1 MLTGPRPIMGGGLFI
16 PPSEQSRSTRNFLG
30 MLRVL
35 SLFVQSGMLL
45 AFLLGS
51 QIASAQ
57 WPYNP
62 NADGDSLI
70 GAGDILEILGLF
82 GSTWEDN
89 GILGIASGGTG
100 AASADSARAA
110 LGLSFISDST
120 TTQGINT
127 YVWTWVEDDFRV
139 TGQMAQGRNVTAL
152 GSYASALGDSSDA
165 IGNYSH
171 AANRNTTASGTCSSA
186 LGEGTEATGTA
197 AHAQG
202 MFTDATATTAHAEGY
217 NTKAQANYAHS
228 EGYGTVAN
236 NTAAHAEGYN
246 TTASGFFSH
255 ASNRNTVASA
265 TCAHA
270 VGEGTQATADA
281 AASEGY
287 YTVASGFAGHAE
299 GYETTASAYAS
310 SAGGYYTV
318 ADQAYQTAVGKY
330 NAANQSGVLF
340 AVGNGDGVDNR
351 SDALQVKEDG
361 SIVVGGDVQ
370 FGGVSLQDTLAS
382 LNSRIAALEAA
393 VEALVTGLNG
403 PTND

>member
-1 MLTGPRPIMGGGLFI
+1 MNRFLSHLLKSSVLLT
-16 PPSEQSRSTRNFLG
+16 
-30 MLRVL
+30 
-35 SLFVQSGMLL
+35 LL
-45 AFLLGS
+45 VGFNSA
-51 QIASAQ
+51 QAQ

-62 NADGDSLI
+62 NADGDDNI
-70 GAGDILEILGLF
+70 GAADILEILGLF

-89 GILGIASGGTG
+89 GVLGIASGGTG
-100 AASADSARAA
+100 AESADSARVA

-139 TGQMAQGRNVTAL
+139 TGQMAQGRDVTAP
-152 GSYASALGDSSDA
+152 GSYASALGDGSDA

-171 AANRNTTASGTCSSA
+171 AVNRNTTATGTCSSA
-186 LGEGTEATGTA
+186 MGEGTEATGTA
-197 AHAQG
+197 SHAQG

-281 AASEGY
+281 SASEGF

-299 GYETTASAYAS
+299 GYETTASAFAA
-310 SAGGYYTV
+310 SAGGYYTI

-330 NAANQSGVLF
+330 NVADQAGVLF
-340 AVGNGDGVDNR
+340 AVGNGDDVDNR
-351 SDALQVKEDG
+351 SDALQIKEDG
-361 SIVVGGDVQ
+361 SAVLAGDLQ
-370 FGGVSLQDTLAS
+370 FGGVSLEDTLSA
-382 LNSRIAALEAA
+382 LNSRITALE
-393 VEALVTGLNG
+393 EAIETLILELNG
-403 PTND
+403 PANE

>member
-1 MLTGPRPIMGGGLFI
+1 MNRF
-16 PPSEQSRSTRNFLG
+16 SH
-30 MLRVL
+30 
-35 SLFVQSGMLL
+35 LL
-45 AFLLGS
+45 AHGGILLALLTSAGAA
-51 QIASAQ
+51 QAQ

-70 GAGDILEILGLF
+70 GTGDILEILGLF
-82 GSTWEDN
+82 GGPWDDT
-89 GILGIASGGTG
+89 GVLGIASGGTG
-100 AASADSARAA
+100 ASSADSARIA

-120 TTQGINT
+120 TVQGINT
-127 YVWTWVEDDFRV
+127 YVWTWVEDDFRA
-139 TGQMAQGRNVTAL
+139 TGKMAQGRNVTAT
-152 GSYASALGDSSDA
+152 GAFASALGDGSDA
-165 IGNYSH
+165 TGNYSH

-197 AHAQG
+197 AHSQG

-228 EGYGTVAN
+228 EGYGTIAS

-255 ASNRNTVASA
+255 SANRNTVASA

-299 GYETTASAYAS
+299 GYETEASAYAS
-310 SAGGYYTV
+310 SAGGYYTL
-318 ADQAYQTAVGKY
+318 ADQAYQTVVGKY
-330 NAANQSGVLF
+330 NATNQSGVLF
-340 AVGNGDGVDNR
+340 AVGNGDAVDNR
-351 SDALQVKEDG
+351 SDAFQVKDDG
-361 SIVVGGDVQ
+361 NAVLSGDLE

-382 LNSRIAALEAA
+382 LHSRITALEAA
-393 VEALVTGLNG
+393 IETLING
-403 PTND
+403 VDAPSND

>member
-1 MLTGPRPIMGGGLFI
+1 MLSGPRLIMGGGPFI
-16 PPSEQSRSTRNFLG
+16 LEFEQSPSPRNFLD
-30 MLRVL
+30 MFRVP
-35 SLFVQSGMLL
+35 SLMFKGGVLMALL
-45 AFLLGS
+45 FGS
-51 QIASAQ
+51 QVAHAQ

-82 GSTWEDN
+82 GSPWEDN
-89 GILGIASGGTG
+89 GVLGIASGGTG
-100 AASADSARAA
+100 STSADSARTA

-139 TGQMAQGRNVTAL
+139 TGQMAQGRNVTAP
-152 GSYASALGDSSDA
+152 GSYASALGDGSDA

-310 SAGGYYTV
+310 SAGGYYTL

-330 NAANQSGVLF
+330 NAANQTGVLF
-340 AVGNGDGVDNR
+340 SVGNGDAVDNR
-351 SDALQVKEDG
+351 SDALQVKDDG
-361 SIVVGGDVQ
+361 SIVVGDDIE
-370 FGGVSLQDTLAS
+370 FGGVSLQDTLSS
-382 LNSRIAALEAA
+382 LNSRITALEAALEALMT
-393 VEALVTGLNG
+393 ELNG
-403 PTND
+403 PTNE